1 MNRLRRILDL
11 ARWAPSGDNSQPWRF
26 EIVSPTHVVVHALT
40 AQLGIYDLDG
50 SATRISVGAMLET
63 MRIAASVEGCTLRI
77 APRGDVGEGGARIDV
92 WLEEAAIAVDPLHRV
107 IRERSVQRKP
117 LSTRPLR
124 REAKRTLEAALGE
137 EFRVR
142 WFETSRER
150 LRLAWLAVRSA
161 KIRLTTPEAY
171 DVHRRIIEWGARY
184 SEDRIPDQ
192 ALGTDP
198 LSVRS
203 MRWVLASWP
212 RMQRMNRY
220 FAGTLAPRLQLEL
233 LPGLR
238 CAAHFAILARRA
250 PHTTSDHLR
259 AGAAVQRF
267 WLTATALGLQL
278 QPQHTPLMFG
288 GYARRGIRFTEVRQ
302 AQARAVTVGAML
314 DELLG
319 AGEAANAVFLGR
331 LGSGAAAKSRSL
343 RLPLEKLILSDGCAS
358 NAPETTDACASSAAS
373 PQQTR

>member
-26 EIVSPTHVVVHALT
+26 EILSPTHLVVHALT
-40 AQLGIYDLDG
+40 AQLGVYDLDG
-50 SATRISVGAMLET
+50 SAARISVGAMLET

-77 APRGDVGEGGARIDV
+77 APRCDAGEDGARIDV
-92 WLEEAAIAVDPLHRV
+92 WLEQADVAVDPLHRV
-107 IRERSVQRKP
+107 IRERSVQRRP

-124 REAKRTLEAALGE
+124 REDKRALENALGE
-137 EFRVR
+137 QFRVR

-150 LRLAWLAVRSA
+150 LKLAWLAVRSA

-171 DVHRRIIEWGARY
+171 DVHRRIIQWGARY

-192 ALGTDP
+192 ALGTDR

-220 FAGTLAPRLQLEL
+220 FAGTLAPRLQLEF

-238 CAAHFAILARRA
+238 CAAHFAIVAQTA
-250 PHTTSDHLR
+250 PRTTSDHLH
-259 AGAAVQRF
+259 AGAAIQRF

-278 QPQHTPLMFG
+278 QPQHTPLMFA
-288 GYARRGIRFTEVRQ
+288 GYARQGLRFTAVRQ

-314 DELLG
+314 DKLLG
-319 AGEAANAVFLGR
+319 PAEAPNAVFLGR
-331 LGSGAAAKSRSL
+331 IGNGAAATARSL
-343 RLPLEKLILSDGCAS
+343 RLPLEQLIVSDAGAS
-358 NAPETTDACASSAAS
+358 NTSAASDASASSAS
-373 PQQTR
+373 SKETR

>member
-1 MNRLRRILDL
+1 VSRLRRILDL

-26 EIVSPTHVVVHALT
+26 EIVSPTHVVVHAFT
-40 AQLGIYDLDG
+40 NRLGVYDLDG
-50 SATRISVGAMLET
+50 SAARISVGAMLET
-63 MRIAASVEGCTLRI
+63 MRIAASVESCTLRI
-77 APRGDVGEGGARIDV
+77 APRGDAGEDGTRIDV
-92 WLEEAAIAVDPLHRV
+92 RLEEADVAVDPLHRV

-117 LSTRPLR
+117 LSTRPLGQ
-124 REAKRTLEAALGE
+124 EDKSALEGALGGQ
-137 EFRVR
+137 FRVR

-150 LRLAWLAVRSA
+150 LQLAWLAVRSA
-161 KIRLTTPEAY
+161 KIRLTIPEAY
-171 DVHRRIIEWGARY
+171 DVHRRIIEWDARY

-212 RMQRMNRY
+212 RVQRMNRY
-220 FAGTLAPRLQLEL
+220 FAGTLAPRLQLEF

-238 CAAHFAILARRA
+238 CAAHFAVLAQRA

-278 QPQHTPLMFG
+278 QPQHTPLMFA
-288 GYARRGIRFTEVRQ
+288 GYARQGIRFTEVRQ
-302 AQARAVTVGAML
+302 AQARAVAVGAML

-319 AGEAANAVFLGR
+319 PGEAPNAVFLGR
-331 LGSGAAAKSRSL
+331 VGSGAAAKARSL
-343 RLPLEKLILSDGCAS
+343 RLPLEQLILSDAGAS
-358 NAPETTDACASSAAS
+358 DTSAAARAEGGTCGRQS
-373 PQQTR
+373 N

>member
-1 MNRLRRILDL
+1 MSRLRRILEL

-26 EIVSPTHVVVHALT
+26 EIVSPTHVVVHAFT
-40 AQLGIYDLDG
+40 NQLGVYDLDG
-50 SATRISVGAMLET
+50 SAARISVGAMLET

-77 APRGDVGEGGARIDV
+77 IPRRDAGENGARIDV
-92 WLEEAAIAVDPLHRV
+92 WLEQADVAADPLHRV

-117 LSTRPLR
+117 FSTRPLG
-124 REAKRTLEAALGE
+124 REDKSALEDALRGQ
-137 EFRVR
+137 FRVR

-150 LRLAWLAVRSA
+150 LQLAWLAVRSA
-161 KIRLTTPEAY
+161 KIRLTIPEAY
-171 DVHRRIIEWGARY
+171 DVHRRIIEWDARY

-203 MRWVLASWP
+203 MRWVLASWS
-212 RMQRMNRY
+212 RVQRMNRY
-220 FAGTLAPRLQLEL
+220 FAGTWAPRLQLEF

-238 CAAHFAILARRA
+238 CAAHFAILAEGA
-250 PHTTSDHLR
+250 PHTPSDHLL

-278 QPQHTPLMFG
+278 QPQHTPLMFA
-288 GYARRGIRFTEVRQ
+288 GYARQGIRFTEVRQ
-302 AQARAVTVGAML
+302 AQARAVAVGAML

-319 AGEAANAVFLGR
+319 PGEAPNAVFLGR
-331 LGSGAAAKSRSL
+331 VGSGAAAKARSL
-343 RLPLEKLILSDGCAS
+343 RLPLEQLILSDAGAS
-358 NAPETTDACASSAAS
+358 NTSAAARAEGG
-373 PQQTR
+373 TRSRQSN